1 MKKLTALI
9 LAAVLLF
16 TCFTGCGKK
25 NDTSANDLNAEK
37 ERPEFTYTSNYTQ
50 LSSDD
55 SNVGSFTYLNGKV
68 YFLSYTWAY
77 EEVVDEETGEYRTLD
92 NSVYHI
98 NSMSAD
104 GSDFNELFEF
114 KPDPVEEGWEGSMSV
129 DRILADADGIWLAE
143 QGYMSRLSLPEGK
156 TAEELGDQIW
166 EYYESTQGT
175 ITITDPVVLD

>member
-1 MKKLTALI
+1 MRKNVRKI
-9 LAAVLLF
+9 LCVLLSILLVLSLS
-16 TCFTGCGKK
+16 TGCGKK

-104 GSDFNELFEF
+104 GSDF
-114 KPDPVEEGWEGSMSV
+114 M
-129 DRILADADGIWLAE
+129 RLAAVNSIHCRCNDSDDLIGDLIVQSGICR
-143 QGYMSRLSLPEGK
+143 RL
-156 TAEELGDQIW
+156 
-166 EYYESTQGT
+166 
-175 ITITDPVVLD
+175 